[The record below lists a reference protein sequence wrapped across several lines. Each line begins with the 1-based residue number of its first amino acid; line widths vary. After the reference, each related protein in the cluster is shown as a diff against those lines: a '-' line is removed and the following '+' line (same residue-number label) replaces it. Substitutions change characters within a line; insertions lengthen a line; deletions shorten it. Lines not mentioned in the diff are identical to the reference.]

1 MSYRPFPHVYLFIL
15 MTLAAPVSVLAEEAG
30 SDWSNNVELGAVKTN
45 GNTQTLT
52 LNSGAKMVHNGAD
65 LRTTIT
71 GSANNASNNNATT
84 AEKYAVSLQED
95 WKITVDDYLFLRLG
109 FESDRFAGFRRRFSE
124 TLGYG
129 RDLIKTED
137 FSWNIELGGGLRQSQ
152 FTDRT
157 KKNEAIARSA
167 SAISWNI
174 SDSAK
179 LTQNFSTEGGKSGWA
194 SKSVTGLQHKL
205 NSSLSSKISLKLD
218 HNSKVPAGTK
228 KLDIETAITLVV
240 NF

>member
-1 MSYRPFPHVYLFIL
+1 MSLYIL
-15 MTLAAPVSVLAEEAG
+15 SLAAPISAWAEE
-30 SDWSNNVELGAVKTN
+30 SEDEWNNNVELGAVKTN

-52 LNSGAKMVHNGAD
+52 LNSAAKLVHNGKV
-65 LRTTIT
+65 LRSTIT
-71 GSANNASNNNATT
+71 GSANNATNNNATT
-84 AEKYAVSLQED
+84 AEKYAASLQED
-95 WKITVDDYLFLRLG
+95 WKITEADYLFVRLG
-109 FESDRFAGFRRRFSE
+109 FESDRFAGFRRRYSE
-124 TLGYG
+124 TIGYG
-129 RDLIKTED
+129 RDLIKTD
-137 FSWNIELGGGLRQSQ
+137 HFSWNIELGGGLRQSQ
-152 FTDRT
+152 FTDRS

-167 SAISWNI
+167 SNMSWDISE
-174 SDSAK
+174 SAK
-179 LTQNFSTEGGKSGWA
+179 LTQDLSTEGGKSGWA